1 MNPQPLNAASAA
13 LALFV
18 SVLWGGNL
26 VALKYGLATF
36 PPFWS
41 AFWRMFAACIAV
53 MIWTKLRGVRILPR
67 PGEWGPFAALGAMFA
82 AQISCLNIGANW
94 TSAAYAVVLLNS
106 HPVFTN
112 LFAHFIDSEDKLTPR
127 RMSGLVLA
135 FSGIVYVALGKP
147 DAALAPHPGW
157 GNPLMIVSA
166 NLLAIRV
173 IYTRRLVQ
181 AADPERPVIWQMLWS
196 LPLFLSLAFALEPA
210 TLQPVAWV
218 PVAAI
223 LYQGVLI
230 AGFCFVVWT
239 TLLRKHSAA
248 NLSMFGFSVPI
259 FGVML
264 SAYVF
269 GEAVRLHL
277 LLGVVLVTL
286 GILIVTRRAK
296 TPAPAA
302 AQSEEAVR

>member
-1 MNPQPLNAASAA
+1 MNPQPLTAATAV

-18 SVLWGGNL
+18 SMLWGGNL

-41 AFWRMFAACIAV
+41 AFWRMAAACVAV
-53 MIWTKLRGVRILPR
+53 VVWTKLRGIRIAPK
-67 PGEWGPFAALGAMFA
+67 PGEWGPFALLGLMFA
-82 AQISCLNIGANW
+82 AQICCLNIGANW
-94 TSAAYAVVLLNS
+94 TSAAYAVVLLNA

-112 LFAHFIDSEDKLTPR
+112 LYAHFIDSEDKLTPR
-127 RMSGLVLA
+127 RIFGLALA
-135 FSGIVYVALGKP
+135 FSGIAYVALGKP
-147 DAALAPHPGW
+147 DAALAPHPSW

-196 LPLFLSLAFALEPA
+196 LPLFLGLAFTLERP
-210 TLQPVAWV
+210 TLQAVTWAPI
-218 PVAAI
+218 AAI

-259 FGVML
+259 FGVAL
-264 SAYVF
+264 SAAVF
-269 GEAVRLHL
+269 GETVQLHL
-277 LLGVVLVTL
+277 LAGVVLVTL
-286 GILIVTRRAK
+286 GILIVTRKAK
-296 TPAPAA
+296 PPVPAP
-302 AQSEEAVR
+302 QPEEATR